1 MSEDNK
7 TPVIKDEE
15 SDVEDVNMQDDSE
28 SDTNDENAV
37 MNLQSM
43 INRMGE
49 DGENEDDEGVDDE
62 DDEDEDGDYED
73 EDEDEQEIDMQELLM
88 QYFENEERENI
99 PTVLSSIKFAID
111 NNSKAIL
118 KLVSEVK
125 KMREE
130 TQKVKKGKRA

>member
-1 MSEDNK
+1 
-7 TPVIKDEE
+7 
-15 SDVEDVNMQDDSE
+15 
-28 SDTNDENAV
+28 
-37 MNLQSM
+37 
-43 INRMGE
+43 
-49 DGENEDDEGVDDE
+49 
-62 DDEDEDGDYED
+62 
-73 EDEDEQEIDMQELLM
+73 MQELLM